1 MKSMKNYRT
10 KNNYKNK
17 YKKQKRSYLVSKKYK
32 CVRINI
38 NKKTKKHKGGATTP
52 MPNTSNVTLPIV
64 IDKNQVTY
72 SCTPVPT
79 S

>member
-1 MKSMKNYRT
+1 MKSKRNYRT
-10 KNNYKNK
+10 KRNYKR
-17 YKKQKRSYLVSKKYK
+17 KKQSYLVNKRYK
-32 CVRINI
+32 CVKINI
-38 NKKTKKHKGGATTP
+38 NKRTKKHKGGATTP
-52 MPNTSNVTLPIV
+52 MPNTSNVALPIV